1 MDFSTLNPEQRDAVE
16 TIEGP
21 LLLLAGAG
29 TGKTMVITYRI
40 ANLVKAGIPPSSI
53 LAVTFTNKA
62 ANEMKERV
70 SQLVSSRQAK
80 DLTVSTFHSF
90 GLRTLAKY
98 GSLLGYTSGFTL
110 IDYGDQIGIVK
121 EAMSRLS
128 YLDETGFDAPMCLAA
143 LSRAKNKNLDPEEL
157 KKSDIADEQ
166 KIGNV
171 YAIYQD
177 YLQAINVMDFD
188 DLLMQTVRLFDQF
201 PNVLQQMR
209 DRYKFLL
216 IDEFQDTNHIQMQM
230 VKQLCGDKPNICAVG
245 DDDQSI
251 YSWRGAEIT
260 NILNF
265 DKEFDGCKVIKLEQN
280 YRCTNNIL
288 NCSNK
293 VISINSARH
302 DKKLWSEKMNDSK
315 VKILANDTPE
325 KEAITIAE
333 VINDR
338 VQNKQ
343 NGYGDFAVLYRS
355 NHQSKVI
362 EDKLRANG
370 VPYQVIGDES
380 FYEKREI
387 RDAIAFLNVVHNRNQ
402 SLSLLRILDVP
413 PRGIGPVTIKTL
425 REIADHENIPV
436 IDVIEDDGLIAGF
449 GKAQQLAL
457 KKFINII
464 NKYRVEFEQPGQI
477 YEKVK
482 NYFNEIDY
490 LEGLGRMYKPR
501 ADAEA
506 RYDNVLELLSSIND
520 MDKRHDGRLLLSE
533 FIQKIAIREEFNRK
547 KDKDAEERD
556 SVTLLTVHSAKG
568 LEFPFVFL
576 AGVEKDLFPHERSV
590 KEKSLPEERRLFY
603 VAMTRAKEEL
613 IISWCNQRKV
623 RQKVYKRKR
632 SQFLS
637 ELPEEYIEEI
647 TKADLIKKISRS
659 DMSSLLRS
667 FRDSI

>member
-1 MDFSTLNPEQRDAVE
+1 MDFSSLNPQQRDAVE

-70 SQLVSSRQAK
+70 SQLVSARQAK

-128 YLDETGFDAPMCLAA
+128 YLDESGFDAPMCLAA
-143 LSRAKNKNLDPEEL
+143 LSRAKNKNLRPEDL
-157 KKSDIADEQ
+157 KKSNNADDK
-166 KIGNV
+166 KIGHV
-171 YAIYQD
+171 YEIYQD
-177 YLQAINVMDFD
+177 YLHAINVMDFD
-188 DLLMQTVRLFDQF
+188 DLLMQTVRLFDEF
-201 PNVLQQMR
+201 PNVLTQMKE
-209 DRYKFLL
+209 RYKFLL
-216 IDEFQDTNHIQMQM
+216 IDEFQDTNHIQMLM
-230 VKQLCGDKPNICAVG
+230 VRQLCGDKPNICAVG

-265 DKEFDGCKVIKLEQN
+265 NKDFENCKVIKLEQN
-280 YRCTNNIL
+280 YRCTSNIL
-288 NCSNK
+288 NCANK
-293 VISINSARH
+293 VISINATRH
-302 DKKLWSEKMNDSK
+302 DKNLWSDKDDPNK
-315 VKILANDTPE
+315 VKILTNETPE
-325 KEAITIAE
+325 KEAATIAE

-338 VQNKQ
+338 VHNKE
-343 NGYGDFAVLYRS
+343 NGYGDFAILYRS
-355 NHQSKVI
+355 NHQSRVV
-362 EDKLRANG
+362 EEKLRSQG
-370 VPYQVIGDES
+370 IPYEIIGDES

-387 RDAIAFLNVVHNRNQ
+387 RDAVAFLNVALNRNQ

-425 REIADHENIPV
+425 REIADRENVPV
-436 IDVIEDDGLIAGF
+436 IDVIEDDDLIAGF
-449 GKAQQLAL
+449 GKAQQMAL
-457 KKFINII
+457 KGFIEIVNKF
-464 NKYRVEFEQPGQI
+464 RELFEQPGQI

-482 NYFNEIDY
+482 NYFTEIDY

-506 RYDNVLELLSSIND
+506 RYENVLELLSSINE
-520 MDKRHDGRLLLSE
+520 MDKRQDGRLLLSE
-533 FIQKIAIREEFNRK
+533 FIKKITIREEFSRK
-547 KDKDAEERD
+547 KSKDAEERD

-568 LEFPFVFL
+568 LEFPYVFI
-576 AGVEKDLFPHERSV
+576 AGVEKNLFPHERSV

-603 VAMTRAKEEL
+603 VAMTRAKQEL
-613 IISWCNQRKV
+613 VISWCNQRKV
-623 RQKVYKRKR
+623 RQKVYRSKR
-632 SQFLS
+632 SQFLA
-637 ELPEEYIEEI
+637 ELPEEYIEEV
-647 TKADLIKKISRS
+647 TKADLIKQIGRA
-659 DMSSLLRS
+659 DMASLLRS
-667 FRDSI
+667 YRDSM

>member
-40 ANLVKAGIPPSSI
+40 ANLVRAGIPPSSI

-70 SQLVSSRQAK
+70 AQLVNKRQAK
-80 DLTVSTFHSF
+80 ELTVSTFHSF
-90 GLRTLAKY
+90 GLRVLAKY
-98 GSLLGYTSGFTL
+98 GSLLGYTPGFTL
-110 IDYGDQIGIVK
+110 IDYGDQIGVVK

-128 YLDETGFDAPMCLAA
+128 YLDESGFDAPACLAA
-143 LSRAKNKNLDPEEL
+143 LSRAKNKNLDPAEL

-171 YAIYQD
+171 YEIYQD
-177 YLQAINVMDFD
+177 YLHAINVMDFD
-188 DLLMQTVRLFDQF
+188 DLLMQTVRLLDSF
-201 PNVLQQMR
+201 PNVLSQMR
-209 DRYKFLL
+209 ERYKFLL
-216 IDEFQDTNHIQMQM
+216 IDEFQDTNHIQMMM
-230 VKQLCGDKPNICAVG
+230 VKLLCGEKPNICAVG

-251 YSWRGAEIT
+251 YSWRGAEIS

-265 DKEFDGCKVIKLEQN
+265 DKEFEGCKVIKLEQN

-293 VISINSARH
+293 VISINAARH
-302 DKKLWSEKMNDSK
+302 DKKLWSDNHSEDK
-315 VKILANDTPE
+315 VKILANETPE
-325 KEAITIAE
+325 KEAVTVAE

-338 VQNKQ
+338 VQTGQ

-355 NHQSKVI
+355 NHQSRVI
-362 EDKLRANG
+362 EDKLRSHG
-370 VPYQVIGDES
+370 VPYHVIGDES

-436 IDVIEDDGLIAGF
+436 IDVIEDDALIAGF
-449 GKAQQLAL
+449 GKVQQLAL
-457 KKFINII
+457 KRFIDII
-464 NKYRVEFEQPGQI
+464 NKYRTQFEQPGKI

-501 ADAEA
+501 SDAEA
-506 RYDNVLELLSSIND
+506 RYENVLELLSSIND
-520 MDKRHDGRLLLSE
+520 MDQRHEGRLLLSE
-533 FIQKIAIREEFNRK
+533 FIKKVAIREEFNK
-547 KDKDAEERD
+547 KKEKDAEERD

-576 AGVEKDLFPHERSV
+576 IGLEKDLFPHERSV
-590 KEKSLPEERRLFY
+590 KERSLPEERRLFY
-603 VAMTRAKEEL
+603 VAMTRAKRDL
-613 IISWCNQRKV
+613 IISWCKQRKV

-647 TKADLIKKISRS
+647 TKADLIKKISRA
-659 DMSSLLRS
+659 DMTSLLRS
-667 FRDSI
+667 FRDNL

>member
-1 MDFSTLNPEQRDAVE
+1 MDFSSLNPEQREAVE

-40 ANLVKAGIPPSSI
+40 ANLVRAGIPASSI

-70 SQLVSSRQAK
+70 SQLVNKRQAK
-80 DLTVSTFHSF
+80 ELTVSTFHSF
-90 GLRTLAKY
+90 GLRVLAKY

-110 IDYGDQIGIVK
+110 IDYGDQIGVVK

-128 YLDETGFDAPMCLAA
+128 YLDETGFDAPSCLAA
-143 LSRAKNKNLDPEEL
+143 LSRAKNKNLRPEDL
-157 KKSDIADEQ
+157 KKSDYANDQ
-166 KIGNV
+166 KIGHI
-171 YAIYQD
+171 YEIYQD
-177 YLQAINVMDFD
+177 YLHAINVMDFD
-188 DLLMQTVRLFDQF
+188 DLLMQTVRLLEGF
-201 PNVLQQMR
+201 PNVLETMR
-209 DRYKFLL
+209 ERYKFLL
-216 IDEFQDTNHIQMQM
+216 IDEFQDTNHIQMMM
-230 VKQLCGDKPNICAVG
+230 VKLLCGEKPNICAVG

-251 YSWRGAEIT
+251 YSWRGAEIS

-280 YRCTNNIL
+280 YRCTTNIL

-302 DKKLWSEKMNDSK
+302 DKKLWSDNDSDSK
-315 VKILANDTPE
+315 VKILANETPD
-325 KEAITIAE
+325 KEAYTIAE

-338 VQNKQ
+338 INNQQ

-355 NHQSKVI
+355 NHQSRVI
-362 EDKLRANG
+362 EDKLRAQG
-370 VPYQVIGDES
+370 VPYQIIGDES

-436 IDVIEDDGLIAGF
+436 IDVIEDDDLIAGF
-449 GKAQQLAL
+449 GKVQQLAL
-457 KKFINII
+457 RKFVNII
-464 NKYRVEFEQPGQI
+464 NKYRVEFEQPGRI

-501 ADAEA
+501 SDAEA
-506 RYDNVLELLSSIND
+506 RYENVLELMNSIND
-520 MDKRHDGRLLLSE
+520 MDQNHEGRLLLSE
-533 FIQKIAIREEFNRK
+533 FIKRVAIREEFNRK
-547 KDKDAEERD
+547 KEKNAEERD

-576 AGVEKDLFPHERSV
+576 VGVEKNLFPHERSV

-603 VAMTRAKEEL
+603 VAMTRAKKEL
-613 IISWCNQRKV
+613 IISWCHQRKV
-623 RQKVYKRKR
+623 RQKVYKCKR
-632 SQFLS
+632 SQFLT

-647 TKADLIKKISRS
+647 TKADLIKKISRA

-667 FRDSI
+667 FRDNL